1 MEFYIKLGQK
11 YFKRFSGKYIV
22 FFNNALQTTVFNYF
36 FVNDFRLKEATNT
49 IAKSYKFIRQFS
61 QLKGYFNP
69 ALTGYVGNMVMNFV
83 SNKGAG
89 IGGGTKRSILSAVAN
104 FEFYELSE
112 KINPVQLER
121 NFVLVNIL
129 KDFNSLSMINTL
141 D

>member
-11 YFKRFSGKYIV
+11 YFKRFAGKHIV
-22 FFNNALQTTVFNYF
+22 FFNNALQTTVLNYF

-49 IAKSYKFIRQFS
+49 IAKSYKFISQFS
-61 QLKGYFNP
+61 QLKWYFNP
-69 ALTGYVGNMVMNFV
+69 ALTGYVGNMVMKFV
-83 SNKGAG
+83 SNQGAG
-89 IGGGTKRSILSAVAN
+89 IGGGTKRYILSAAAN

-121 NFVLVNIL
+121 NPVLVNIL
-129 KDFNSLSMINTL
+129 KLFNPLSMINIL